1 MVYIK
6 YVDHLQ
12 INVKYMARKIIYHCT
27 CNPQALQP
35 PTNTESHVSFQNLT
49 DIYILKCYLVYSTL
63 RL

>member
-27 CNPQALQP
+27 CNPQALQT

-49 DIYILKCYLVYSTL
+49 DIYIYKMLLGLQYS
-63 RL
+63 

>member
-6 YVDHLQ
+6 YVDHLR

-49 DIYILKCYLVYSTL
+49 DIYIYKIKM
-63 RL
+63 